1 MINKHV
7 PVLLEESIVN
17 LNIKKN
23 GVYVDCT
30 FGSGGHS
37 REILSKLG
45 ENGKL
50 ISFDCDSSVKEWL
63 KNINDQRFFFINDNF
78 SNLFF
83 YLDEM
88 KIKSVDGFLFDL
100 GLSSMQ
106 LELPRGFSY
115 RQNDSLDMRMNQNE
129 TLNAE
134 KIVNEFSEQEIA
146 NIIYE
151 LGEERKS
158 YKISKAI
165 CNSRKRERITNSED
179 LTRIITGVLGKQKNK
194 QHPAKKTFQAL
205 RIKVNNELENLTNT
219 VNSIFKYLSENGRI
233 VIISYHSLEDRIVK
247 NIFKKKMLEDKSFDI
262 FSKKPIIPNKEEIEF
277 NNRARSAKLRFI
289 GKN

>member
-1 MINKHV
+1 
-7 PVLLEESIVN
+7 
-17 LNIKKN
+17 
-23 GVYVDCT
+23 
-30 FGSGGHS
+30 
-37 REILSKLG
+37 
-45 ENGKL
+45 
-50 ISFDCDSSVKEWL
+50 
-63 KNINDQRFFFINDNF
+63 
-78 SNLFF
+78 
-83 YLDEM
+83 M

-247 NIFKKKMLEDKSFDI
+247 NIFKKKILEDKSFDI

>member
-1 MINKHV
+1 MTNKHV
-7 PVLLEESIVN
+7 PVLLEESIN
-17 LNIKKN
+17 SLNIKKN

-37 REILSKLG
+37 KEILSNLG
-45 ENGKL
+45 ESGKL
-50 ISFDCDSSVKEWL
+50 ISFDCDNSAKTWL
-63 KNINDQRFFFINDNF
+63 KDINDKRFFFINDNF
-78 SNLFF
+78 SNLPF

-129 TLNAE
+129 TLTAE
-134 KIVNEFSEQEIA
+134 KIINEFSEQEIA

-158 YKISKAI
+158 YKIAKAI
-165 CNSRKRERITNSED
+165 CNIRKKERITNSEN

-205 RIKVNNELENLTNT
+205 RIKVNNELEILTNT
-219 VNSIFKYLSENGRI
+219 IDSIFKYLSDNGRI

-247 NIFKKKMLEDKSFDI
+247 NIFKKKMSDDKLFTI
-262 FSKKPIIPNKEEIEF
+262 FSKKPIIPSKKEIET
-277 NNRARSAKLRFI
+277 NNRSRSAKLRFI

>member
-1 MINKHV
+1 
-7 PVLLEESIVN
+7 
-17 LNIKKN
+17 
-23 GVYVDCT
+23 
-30 FGSGGHS
+30 
-37 REILSKLG
+37 
-45 ENGKL
+45 
-50 ISFDCDSSVKEWL
+50 
-63 KNINDQRFFFINDNF
+63 
-78 SNLFF
+78 
-83 YLDEM
+83 M

-129 TLNAE
+129 TLTAE
-134 KIVNEFSEQEIA
+134 KIINEFSEQEIA

-158 YKISKAI
+158 YKIAKAI
-165 CNSRKRERITNSED
+165 CNIRKKERITNSEN

-205 RIKVNNELENLTNT
+205 RIKVNNELEILTNT
-219 VNSIFKYLSENGRI
+219 IDSIFKYLSDNGRI

-247 NIFKKKMLEDKSFDI
+247 NIFKKKMSDDKLFTI
-262 FSKKPIIPNKEEIEF
+262 FSKKPIIPSKKEIET
-277 NNRARSAKLRFI
+277 NNRSRSAKLRFI